1 MARRSP
7 RPPLKNPA
15 FEQALDDLSTK
26 LAGLQERYR
35 SICADQARIE
45 ALQQDIQRSIANSA
59 SGPAAHSAANSA
71 ANSASNAAPHAAP
84 SPAPTTVDPEL
95 VATLEDLQRELDT
108 LEAEFEAQF
117 ISWDGIGTLFW
128 QVVRFGGLGV
138 VLGWWLRSL
147 L

>member
-59 SGPAAHSAANSA
+59 SDPAAPSAAP
-71 ANSASNAAPHAAP
+71 SASNAAPHAAP